1 MVATGKKLGAEIKY
15 LEIPGGD
22 HGSVVAPTFKDVF
35 DWFDAH
41 RRKTAE
47 AKAAGAGSK
56 SN

>member
-1 MVATGKKLGAEIKY
+1 MVAAGKKLGAEIKY
-15 LEIPGGD
+15 IEVPGGD

-35 DWFDAH
+35 EWFDTH

-47 AKAAGAGSK
+47 AKAAAAGSK